1 MDRIHGFCRK
11 RVSPVFLVQY
21 PDMCLFPCSTTEIQI
36 QVNLEKLKSNRGLED
51 VDLVFRPV
59 CVMQPFCK
67 VQCFAKLLSEAR
79 YMGSVAVSSS

>member
-1 MDRIHGFCRK
+1 
-11 RVSPVFLVQY
+11 
-21 PDMCLFPCSTTEIQI
+21 MCLFPCSTTKIQI

-51 VDLVFRPV
+51 VNLVFRPV

-79 YMGSVAVSSS
+79 HMGSVAVSSS